1 MPKRWLAR
9 DKSLFFLQKLLKNS
23 FFSAKLLIFKQN
35 RCFSPKNKWTEWFS
49 PFQGGPTALFVHS
62 ATSLRREMLAIAI
75 LWDVWTLKN
84 QDFLRINDKMNQK
97 STCVGP
103 NRSKMYLYNARTK
116 CANLKRSFS
125 LLKGAF
131 FLRNGL
137 RCDIIP
143 GRVRGCLKTNLKST
157 SKMYF
162 NSERTKCA
170 GVGTPAHK
178 KHF

>member
-1 MPKRWLAR
+1 MPQRWLAR
-9 DKSLFFLQKLLKNS
+9 DKSLFFLPKLLKNS

-49 PFQGGPTALFVHS
+49 PFQGGPTALFVHQ
-62 ATSLRREMLAIAI
+62 ADRLRREMLAIAI

-84 QDFLRINDKMNQK
+84 RDFLRINDKINQK

-103 NRSKMYLYNARTK
+103 HRSKMYLYNARTK

-137 RCDIIP
+137 KCDIIP
-143 GRVRGCLKTNLKST
+143 GRVRGCLKTNRKT
-157 SKMYF
+157 
-162 NSERTKCA
+162 T
-170 GVGTPAHK
+170 
-178 KHF
+178 